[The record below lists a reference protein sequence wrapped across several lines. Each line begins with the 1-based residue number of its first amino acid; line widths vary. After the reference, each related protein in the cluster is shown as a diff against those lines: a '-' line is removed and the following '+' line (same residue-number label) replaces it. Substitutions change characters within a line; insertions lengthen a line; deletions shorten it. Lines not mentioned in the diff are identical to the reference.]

1 MKQSSAAAAESAF
14 SAFDRERQNGMLTV
28 ASAESAA
35 LRHDCGNSGGKAE
48 GTFSAFDRQCMK
60 RAFSLARRGEGRTS
74 PNPLVGAVV
83 ARGGRI
89 LGEGWH
95 RSYGDK
101 HAEREALDAVLAAG
115 LSPAGS
121 DLYCTLEPC
130 CFTGH
135 GKHQPPCTELIVGS
149 GVRRVFIANRDP
161 HPAVNGEGVRALQA
175 AGISVQS
182 GLFAEKGEEL
192 NEAFFSFQRRGRPFV
207 QLKIAQTLDGKIA
220 ALNGNARWI
229 TDESARQEVHRLRG
243 RSDAVLVGRGT
254 VLADDPELTV
264 RLAKGRNPV
273 RAVLDSRLSLPNS
286 AKLLSLPDRE
296 KTLIVCAAD
305 ADAGRMQRLRDRG
318 VTVLP
323 VAAPPGSSGSPAGL
337 PLALVLAALGERGIR
352 SVLVEGGRGIFSSFL
367 KEGLW
372 DKLSVFIA
380 PRIMGDGI
388 PAVSGFAA
396 ETVQKAI
403 RLGAVST
410 RRIGDQLLFEGFHVY
425 RDH

>member
-1 MKQSSAAAAESAF
+1 
-14 SAFDRERQNGMLTV
+14 
-28 ASAESAA
+28 
-35 LRHDCGNSGGKAE
+35 
-48 GTFSAFDRQCMK
+48 
-60 RAFSLARRGEGRTS
+60 
-74 PNPLVGAVV
+74 
-83 ARGGRI
+83 
-89 LGEGWH
+89 
-95 RSYGDK
+95 
-101 HAEREALDAVLAAG
+101 
-115 LSPAGS
+115 
-121 DLYCTLEPC
+121 
-130 CFTGH
+130 
-135 GKHQPPCTELIVGS
+135 
-149 GVRRVFIANRDP
+149 
-161 HPAVNGEGVRALQA
+161 
-175 AGISVQS
+175 
-182 GLFAEKGEEL
+182 
-192 NEAFFSFQRRGRPFV
+192 V

-273 RAVLDSRLSLPNS
+273 RAVLDSRLSLPDS
-286 AKLLSLPDRE
+286 AKLLSLPDKE
-296 KTLIVCAAD
+296 KTLIVCDAAAD
-305 ADAGRMQRLRDRG
+305 GERMQRLRDRG

-323 VAAPPGSSGSPAGL
+323 VAVPPGSSGSPAGL
-337 PLALVLAALGERGIR
+337 PLAPVLAALSERGIR

-410 RRIGDQLLFEGFHVY
+410 RRIGDQFLFEGFHVY